1 MVDSNEGVHLIPM
14 KSNETEEENLIKDE
28 IIIYLF
34 YVNAIEN
41 SNCIICVALLIWNW
55 ALK

>member
-14 KSNETEEENLIKDE
+14 KSDETEEENLIKNE

-41 SNCIICVALLIWNW
+41 SHCIIFVALLIWNW